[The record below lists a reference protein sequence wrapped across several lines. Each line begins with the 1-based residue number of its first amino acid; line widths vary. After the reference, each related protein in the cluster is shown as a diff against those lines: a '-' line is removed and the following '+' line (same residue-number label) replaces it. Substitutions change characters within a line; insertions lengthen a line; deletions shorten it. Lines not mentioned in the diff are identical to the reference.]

1 MGTVNVKM
9 VIRTLVVML
18 LASSPLRAEDAETPS
33 DAKAEAVFRG
43 REQPQQPQEAN
54 DRPRDSKQLWPL
66 INYASYYTQQGH
78 RPIVYNSI
86 PWQYKH
92 QPPRTASGSLS
103 SLILATPTPLLSATS
118 LFSKY
123 TKTLPKKNYGKSKT
137 VGNQHGEGEEPEWN
151 YRVSETS
158 AILSSD
164 PLGEAAEATAKG
176 GLNSTKNN
184 LAEDMTSEA
193 ANLIGSLSRHAVD
206 SLDIEN
212 LNIQSRQ
219 NLYGPELDIRPLE
232 IPGAKF
238 TPGDRRLNGT
248 DIDDTTLI
256 PFSGVGRPSV
266 PQKPKECCLF
276 VFLDGSAYYFD
287 EFMRKVTGFYRVMY
301 GSVNGHPHYVAR
313 NCQKPDEYGSS
324 CTYIWYSGYG
334 WVVGVGRYIGQ
345 TKGVMF
351 TRNEG
356 QCPTDLDGWRY
367 LDQDLT
373 WQDNG
378 NIYIKCAS

>member
-18 LASSPLRAEDAETPS
+18 LASSPLWAEDAQTPS
-33 DAKAEAVFRG
+33 DAKVEAVFRG
-43 REQPQQPQEAN
+43 REQPQQPQEGN
-54 DRPRDSKQLWPL
+54 DRLRDSKQLWPIL
-66 INYASYYTQQGH
+66 ASYYTQHGH

-123 TKTLPKKNYGKSKT
+123 TKTLPKNYGKSKT
-137 VGNQHGEGEEPEWN
+137 VGNQHGEGEEPVWN

-193 ANLIGSLSRHAVD
+193 ANLIGSLSRHTVD
-206 SLDIEN
+206 SLNVEN

-232 IPGAKF
+232 IP
-238 TPGDRRLNGT
+238 
-248 DIDDTTLI
+248 
-256 PFSGVGRPSV
+256 
-266 PQKPKECCLF
+266 ECCLF

-313 NCQKPDEYGSS
+313 NCQ
-324 CTYIWYSGYG
+324 
-334 WVVGVGRYIGQ
+334 
-345 TKGVMF
+345 
-351 TRNEG
+351 
-356 QCPTDLDGWRY
+356 
-367 LDQDLT
+367 
-373 WQDNG
+373 
-378 NIYIKCAS
+378 